1 VVGELIREVG
11 NKINMFQSLAN
22 LVKDPKTKK
31 ALIIIGVA
39 SGVFLMVKS
48 YHEIK
53 LTKLRIKQLEEDK
66 T

>member
-1 VVGELIREVG
+1 
-11 NKINMFQSLAN
+11 MFQSLAN